1 MKKILFGIFVLL
13 LSACSNEE
21 IVESPQ
27 PEEGATAELTMSI
40 NVPEASSARSFGEAA
55 TITSLYLVV
64 FDKQGYLAE
73 SAQATDF
80 NTNGDETT
88 FKVTLHQTTSKR
100 IIHFIAN
107 YEIGDLA
114 YGSESEIIGRMTVSG
129 NQDAYWQRVELESGI
144 ANDEATTAKM
154 KRVPLL
160 RNFAKITASANLPN
174 FTLEGFAVVNTLS
187 KGTVAPYNTHGGGF
201 ANFISG
207 EVCLS
212 YDAIAA
218 QGYEG
223 FVPGDATINSELP
236 AEDAFQA
243 TPYYMYER
251 RHPGDNTTT
260 YILLKGKYNKGASTY
275 YKLDM
280 VYKNAGDVLTY
291 YNLLRNFQYAVTIN
305 SVTGNGYSTIEEAAA
320 QPANNNFSG
329 SVLTK
334 SLLNI
339 SDGKERLIVS
349 FTDTTLV
356 NTDKIILKYKYIPD
370 INSNNA
376 NNDAVDLT
384 LVKQGEVIGTVR
396 KLSGQDSQGY
406 SSIEITPNEPG
417 NLTLTQTVTLIGGS
431 LSRDVTF
438 TLRMEQIME
447 VSCSP
452 TKVAANVGESVDVSI
467 KIPNGLSETLFPLTF
482 LIEAEALSL
491 YPNASEDYMPV
502 KVGASI
508 VPSKNGA
515 SSFGFEKELTYDDY
529 KNISVQNGNKEIVC
543 HFLTNKEESGST
555 VYVHNKYFNLGEASF
570 ANNEPVIKN
579 KTVNIKKANLRANNN
594 YPGYNTSVSVYTDS
608 NYSNEVASCSF
619 EQKGHSNNKYYQLR
633 EDLKFEIPT
642 TVQTLYFRFS
652 SNNYYATA
660 STLVSELE
668 SGTQKTLFFRYD

>member
-21 IVESPQ
+21 LLVESPQ
-27 PEEGATAELTMSI
+27 VEESDTVELTMSV
-40 NVPEASSARSFGEAA
+40 NVPEVSSARSFGETA

-73 SAQATDF
+73 FAQATDLK
-80 NTNGDETT
+80 TSGGETS
-88 FKVTLHQTTSKR
+88 FKVTLHQTTNKR

-107 YEIGDLA
+107 YEIGNLA

-144 ANDEATTAKM
+144 ANDEATIAKM

-160 RNFAKITASANLPN
+160 RNFAKITVSADLRN
-174 FTLEGFAVVNTLS
+174 FILEGFAVVNTLN
-187 KGTVAPYNTHGGGF
+187 KGTVAPYNTNGGGF

-207 EVCLS
+207 EACLS
-212 YDAIAA
+212 YAAITA
-218 QGYEG
+218 QGYTG
-223 FVPGDATINSELP
+223 LVPSGATINSELP
-236 AEDAFQA
+236 SETAFQT

-251 RHPGDNTTT
+251 KHPGDNTAT
-260 YILLKGKYNKGASTY
+260 YVLLKGKYNGGASTY

-280 VYKNAGDVLTY
+280 VYKNTDGVLTY

-339 SDGKERLIVS
+339 SDGHERLLVS

-356 NTDKIILKYKYIPD
+356 NTDKITLKYKYIPD
-370 INSNNA
+370 ISNTST
-376 NNDAVDLT
+376 NNGAVNKD
-384 LVKQGEVIGTVR
+384 LVKSGVVISIVAP
-396 KLSGQDSQGY
+396 LSGQDAQGY

-417 NLTLTQTVTLIGGS
+417 DLTRTQTVTLIGGS

-438 TLRMEQIME
+438 TLRKEQQME

-452 TKVAANVGESVDVSI
+452 GKVASKVGSSVDVSI

-491 YPNASEDYMPV
+491 YPDAAKDYMPV

-508 VPSKNGA
+508 VPSKKDA
-515 SSFGFEKELTYDDY
+515 SSFGFEKELTYDNY
-529 KNISVQNGNKEIVC
+529 KKMTVQGGHKEIIC
-543 HFLTNKEESGST
+543 HFLTNKEKSASR
-555 VYVHNKYFNLGEASF
+555 VYVYNKYFNLGEANF
-570 ANNEPVIKN
+570 TN
-579 KTVNIKKANLRANNN
+579 
-594 YPGYNTSVSVYTDS
+594 
-608 NYSNEVASCSF
+608 
-619 EQKGHSNNKYYQLR
+619 
-633 EDLKFEIPT
+633 
-642 TVQTLYFRFS
+642 
-652 SNNYYATA
+652 
-660 STLVSELE
+660 
-668 SGTQKTLFFRYD
+668 